1 MSTLNSRLQLA
12 ILNRKKTN
20 SLLEKGF
27 TLVEL
32 LIVVIILGVLTSV
45 ALPAFVGQTNKA
57 KDSAAKAYVAGVEK
71 ECQVELAETGSIP
84 IPAAVQTTAGSG
96 VKSESPG
103 ATAICTAITA
113 TPDYTGSSAFTSS
126 VDTATGQANRSNN
139 W

>member
-84 IPAAVQTTAGSG
+84 TAVQTTAGSG

-126 VDTATGQANRSNN
+126 VVTATGQANRSNN